1 MKNTFQMVKG
11 QLWIHF
17 QGRTFI
23 YEGSKKQFGKKSK
36 QKDSAGELFSPMP
49 GKITKVLKNQGDQV
63 QQGEVVL
70 VMEAMKMEYTLK
82 SDVAGLIEQMNCQVG
97 DQVALGKLL
106 VKIKV
111 EVKVEAKVEVKVEVK
126 P

>member
-1 MKNTFQMVKG
+1 MNTFQMIKG

-23 YEGSKKQFGKKSK
+23 YDGTKKQFGKKAGR
-36 QKDSAGELFSPMP
+36 KDTAGVLFSPMP
-49 GKITKVLKNQGDQV
+49 GKITKVLKALGDQV
-63 QQGEVVL
+63 HPGEVVL

-82 SDVAGLIEQMNCQVG
+82 ADIAGTIEQVNCQVG
-97 DQVALGKLL
+97 DQVVLGKLL
-106 VKIKV
+106 IKM
-111 EVKVEAKVEVKVEVK
+111 KVEVK